1 VTSIGGTRLP
11 DWGRAATIAVAGL
24 AALAGVGAV
33 IHAQTDSTS
42 VSGATTTTADR
53 SSSARHSNIGAGS
66 STTHRRVRISI
77 DLNAHSTTDPSSVWV
92 VVNKTHPI
100 KPLDFTPAVTIVRG
114 YRVARSAA
122 RPLGLLLNAGDAAG
136 LAFKIESGYRSYGY
150 QVSIHDELAASEGG
164 AGADR
169 VSARAGYS
177 EHQTGLAADLISLT
191 DSRCN
196 MQPCFASTSAGRWLA
211 NNAWRYGFIV
221 RYRAGDERIT
231 GYSPEPWHLRYV
243 GRPLAAAMRTAG
255 VATLEQVF
263 HISGGNYR

>member
-1 VTSIGGTRLP
+1 MGGVRLP
-11 DWGRAATIAVAGL
+11 SWGRAATIAVAGL

-33 IHAQTDSTS
+33 IHAQTHSTS
-42 VSGATTTTADR
+42 VSGATMTTADR
-53 SSSARHSNIGAGS
+53 SSSARRSNTGTGF

-114 YRVARSAA
+114 YRIARSAA

-136 LAFKIESGYRSYGY
+136 LGFKIESGYRSYGY

-177 EHQTGLAADLISLT
+177 EHQTGLTVDLLPI
-191 DSRCN
+191 
-196 MQPCFASTSAGRWLA
+196 GRSSCRINDCIDETPQGVWLA
-211 NNAWRYGFIV
+211 RNAWRYGFLL
-221 RYRAGDERIT
+221 RYEKGRTSTT
-231 GYSPEPWHLRYV
+231 GVGFEPWHFRFV
-243 GRPLAAAMRTAG
+243 GAPLARAYHEGGWHTVEQFLDEPAAPT
-255 VATLEQVF
+255 
-263 HISGGNYR
+263 Y